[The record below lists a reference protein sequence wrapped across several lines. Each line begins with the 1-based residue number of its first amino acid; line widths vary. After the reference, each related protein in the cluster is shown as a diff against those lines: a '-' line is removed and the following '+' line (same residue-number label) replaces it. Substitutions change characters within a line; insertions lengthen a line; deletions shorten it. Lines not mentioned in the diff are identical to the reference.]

1 MLVGNA
7 LITGGDT
14 TVCLVNVT
22 AFPAV
27 TLCPVSA
34 GDATPRKRGL
44 RIRQWI
50 LYGLGAVVAAVSAF
64 VIFGIFGSSNTTGS
78 NNDPGLSQKS
88 RSDLEA
94 LPYCAVAREYGV
106 PVEVLAGVVLAEKQ
120 LNRQLFDA
128 VQDEIFKIM
137 LWIFGDRWWDH
148 WANRSLDLAAQNENE
163 RLSAPEWSPLVKAT
177 GITFSIGPAQITP
190 RTALA
195 ACEQMGRES
204 PVCAGSTKSLI
215 AALMS
220 PEKSLEVAAVVLKAE
235 QRNQLRLTGLDVTDS
250 PGKWATLY
258 NFGGD
263 IFRSLFA
270 GELDRGPN
278 SFGRWVDHNA
288 AQIRALTS
296 CAAS

>member
-1 MLVGNA
+1 M
-7 LITGGDT
+7 
-14 TVCLVNVT
+14 
-22 AFPAV
+22 
-27 TLCPVSA
+27 SA
-34 GDATPRKRGL
+34 GDATPRKRGV
-44 RIRQWI
+44 RIRHWL
-50 LYGLGAVVAAVSAF
+50 LYGLGAVVAAVSAL
-64 VIFGIFGSSNTTGS
+64 VIFVIFGSSNTTGS
-78 NNDPGLSQKS
+78 NNDPGLSEKS

-120 LNRQLFDA
+120 LNRGLSDA

-278 SFGRWVDHNA
+278 SFGRWVGHNA
-288 AQIRALTS
+288 AEIRALTS